1 MVSSSQL
8 TIRTERLGRSLSGP
22 LSFGPLNRTVLQRHY
37 GVFADAHAAFLRAR
51 SRAGAHSQSQCAA
64 FDLNASRSTRIS
76 DAPSQSASSVCVKNS
91 FTAIGLPWS
100 DNRPG
105 RGNIKQ
111 PPDSF

>member
-8 TIRTERLGRSLSGP
+8 TIRTGRLGRSLSGP

-64 FDLNASRSTRIS
+64 FDLNASRSTRVSI
-76 DAPSQSASSVCVKNS
+76 APSQSVSSDCAIS
-91 FTAIGLPWS
+91 MLFTIGLPWS
-100 DNRPG
+100 GNRPG
-105 RGNIKQ
+105 QGNIKQ